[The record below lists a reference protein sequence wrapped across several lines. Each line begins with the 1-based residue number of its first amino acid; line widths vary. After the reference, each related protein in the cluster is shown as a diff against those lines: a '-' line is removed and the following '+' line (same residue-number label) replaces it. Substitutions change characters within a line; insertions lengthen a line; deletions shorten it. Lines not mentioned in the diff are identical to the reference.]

1 MTRVSTYRPTRTREY
16 NDGLSRL
23 FNRFFEEEADCN
35 QYFSIPPANI
45 VEREKDF
52 LIEMAVPGYT
62 KSDFNIELDENRLIV
77 SLDKEDKEQQS
88 SGYLMREFGFNAFSR
103 SFRLS
108 NKIDQENIS
117 AQYENGMLQIA
128 VPKKKE
134 MMHRSIEIS

>member
-1 MTRVSTYRPTRTREY
+1 MTRVNTYRPTRTREY

-35 QYFSIPPANI
+35 QYFSMPPANI
-45 VEREKDF
+45 QEREKDF
-52 LIEMAVPGYT
+52 LIEMAVPGYS
-62 KSDFNIELDENRLIV
+62 KADFNLELDENRLVV
-77 SLDKEDKEQQS
+77 SLDKQDQEQQS
-88 SGYLMREFGFNAFSR
+88 SGYLMREFGFNSFSR

-108 NKIDQENIS
+108 NKIDKENIS
-117 AQYENGMLQIA
+117 AQYENGMLQIT